1 VQSRNELACGAGPF
15 GFAVAGAGAGA
26 DLVGG
31 EHVSPLAFVAPLA
44 ELFHLVVGVTPRHN
58 SGDFCEKFIEA
69 LVALEAVEPAD
80 TAIGRGNVSI

>member
-15 GFAVAGAGAGA
+15 GFAVAGA